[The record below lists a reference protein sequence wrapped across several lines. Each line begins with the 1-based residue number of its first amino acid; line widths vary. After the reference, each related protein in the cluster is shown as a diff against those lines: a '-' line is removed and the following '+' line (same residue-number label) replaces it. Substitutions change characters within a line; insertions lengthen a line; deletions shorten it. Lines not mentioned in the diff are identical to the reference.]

1 MEAESGK
8 RGRPAGSGGFGRREV
23 TKRTLHATCKVARL
37 RHARFVN
44 WIWCNGDYLEGLM
57 VVLPSDRGLTHGL
70 GVFET
75 ILALDGQPVA
85 LDLHLAR
92 MKDGAERLGLDAVK
106 LRDGEITAA
115 ARDLLE
121 RSCHATG
128 RARIRLA
135 LSAGAGDLRCLEP
148 GNDALLWMT
157 AAACPPPPASVALV
171 TAGFPRNE
179 QSPLSGI
186 KCASYAENLIA
197 LDQARRAG
205 ADEALFFNTRGELC
219 EAATANVFLVIGG
232 EVLTP
237 PLSSG
242 CLPGTMRARVMARI
256 PVMERTLTAEDVAA
270 AEEMFVTSATRGVVP
285 VVKVDGRVLP
295 AGPVAAGLR
304 Q

>member
-1 MEAESGK
+1 VS
-8 RGRPAGSGGFGRREV
+8 
-23 TKRTLHATCKVARL
+23 
-37 RHARFVN
+37 
-44 WIWCNGDYLEGLM
+44 WIWCNGVFLEGPLA
-57 VVLPSDRGLTHGL
+57 VSPADRGLTHGL

-92 MKDGAERLGLDAVK
+92 MKKGAERLGLDAGK
-106 LRDGEITAA
+106 LRDGEIAA
-115 ARDLLE
+115 AMIGLLE
-121 RSCHATG
+121 RAGFAHG

-135 LSAGAGDLRCLEP
+135 LSAGAGDLRRLEP
-148 GNDALLWMT
+148 GNDGLLWIT
-157 AAACPPPPASVALV
+157 VAACSPPPESVALV
-171 TAGFPRNE
+171 TADFPRNE
-179 QSPLSGI
+179 RSPLSGI

-219 EAATANVFLVIGG
+219 EAATANVFLVRDGK
-232 EVLTP
+232 VLTP

-256 PVMERTLTAEDVAA
+256 PVEEVMLTAADLAA
-270 AEEMFVTSATRGVVP
+270 AEEVFLTSATRGVVP
-285 VVKVDGRVLP
+285 VTSIDGRVLP

>member
-1 MEAESGK
+1 MS
-8 RGRPAGSGGFGRREV
+8 
-23 TKRTLHATCKVARL
+23 
-37 RHARFVN
+37 
-44 WIWCNGDYLEGLM
+44 WIWCNGSYLEGPLA
-57 VVLPSDRGLTHGL
+57 VSPADRGLTHGL

-75 ILALDGQPVA
+75 VLALDGQVVA

-92 MKDGAERLGLDAVK
+92 MKDGAARLGLEAGKLLDDQIARAVTGLLERLGL
-106 LRDGEITAA
+106 
-115 ARDLLE
+115 
-121 RSCHATG
+121 ATG

-148 GNDALLWMT
+148 GSDPLLWMT
-157 AAACPPPPASVALV
+157 AAACPPPPESLTLV
-171 TAGFPRNE
+171 TAAFPRNE
-179 QSPLSGI
+179 RSPFSGI

-219 EAATANVFLVIGG
+219 EAATANVFLIRDG

-256 PVMERTLTAEDVAA
+256 PVTEQALTGADLSRADEV
-270 AEEMFVTSATRGVVP
+270 FLTSATRGVVP
-285 VVKVDGRVLP
+285 VVKVDGRGLR

-304 Q
+304 E